1 MGAAV
6 GESLLALQRQLQ
18 SFSGEIDSQAKE
30 RSPEELD
37 ALAGTYH
44 QMVGNYQRQLVA
56 LSRNFD
62 AVRWSFRCALAGFS
76 EARSAHFSCVSE
88 TWGSSPKCLATA
100 LTSRCALEHLE
111 MIGVVENICRFQ
123 IRSVNAVFRVFRQLA
138 IAITKVTIA
147 RFSPWIVGGIA

>member
-56 LSRNFD
+56 LSEE
-62 AVRWSFRCALAGFS
+62 L
-76 EARSAHFSCVSE
+76 
-88 TWGSSPKCLATA
+88 
-100 LTSRCALEHLE
+100 
-111 MIGVVENICRFQ
+111 
-123 IRSVNAVFRVFRQLA
+123 
-138 IAITKVTIA
+138 
-147 RFSPWIVGGIA
+147 